1 MKTAKQNDNSGFKS
15 GCFFTPLPF
24 FWQNLQRHHPRL
36 RQERLAEQKAA
47 EEAIRAEQRQKLK
60 AEKAEQNAR
69 KVQEEKAEAEL
80 RAQKLGRTGE
90 RKMIYDL
97 YWFMN
102 IWCLISWII
111 NKHGVIVMCSS
122 CLFDCLCMGV
132 CFVGSVELRR
142 RREEREAIAKEREAW
157 YFAVG
162 RGGTEMISFVE
173 L

>member
-1 MKTAKQNDNSGFKS
+1 MAKQNDNSGFKS
-15 GCFFTPLPF
+15 RCFFTPLPF
-24 FWQNLQRHHPRL
+24 FWKNIQRHHPRL
-36 RQERLAEQKAA
+36 RQERLAEQKAV

-102 IWCLISWII
+102 IWCMISWII
-111 NKHGVIVMCSS
+111 KKHGVIVMCSS
-122 CLFDCLCMGV
+122 LFVWLFMYGCVFCRK
-132 CFVGSVELRR
+132 CW
-142 RREEREAIAKEREAW
+142 A
-157 YFAVG
+157 
-162 RGGTEMISFVE
+162 
-173 L
+173 